1 MKMHPVKPVVSVLL
15 IALVGLTTVATS
27 LAQQNILLIIAD
39 DLGADS
45 IGLYSTASTAP
56 TPVIDSLAADG
67 VLFTNAWANP
77 TCSPTRAGVLTGR
90 ASFRTGVGHPGDEI
104 PLTEFTIPDALD
116 TVGYAT
122 ACIGKWHLGG
132 AGNGGDDNPNLMGY
146 DHYEGATGGGV
157 SDYYNWTKVTN
168 GTSSTVTNY
177 ATSETVDNALTWFAA
192 QGSNPW
198 FCQLAFNAPHTPFH
212 KPPNA
217 LHSYDSLSGT
227 NADINNNPL
236 PYYQAAIEAMDT
248 EIGRLMSSMNATTL
262 ANTNI
267 IFVGDNGTPV
277 QVSPGIVNAW
287 KGFLYEGG
295 VHVPFIASGP
305 AVATPL
311 GRTNDATIHT
321 VDLFETVL
329 ELAGVDIP
337 NTLPAGTTFDSVS
350 IADYLTNPA
359 QANYHA
365 YSFTERFRTPTNVRD
380 GKTIRNSTYK
390 LIQFDSTGGEE
401 FYNLVTDPTESNDLL
416 PGGLNA
422 TELANYNTLVAELDT
437 ILNGGGGGT
446 GGTVTIS
453 DEDFEGGWGIWNDGG
468 ADARRSANDSNWA
481 NSGTFCIRLRDNTNT
496 SVMTT
501 DSLDLSVYTS
511 ITVDFSYVAVNFN
524 NSNEDFWLQISLDGG
539 SSYTTVEEWNLN
551 DEFSNTVRE
560 NDSVTI
566 AGGFTANTLL
576 RFRCDASAN
585 NDRLYIDDVV
595 ITGEQP

>member
-1 MKMHPVKPVVSVLL
+1 MKKRTHRLAVTAFLSLSCC
-15 IALVGLTTVATS
+15 LVGGGNA
-27 LAQQNILLIIAD
+27 LAQENILLIIAD

-45 IGLYSTASTAP
+45 VGLYSTAGTAP
-56 TPVIDSLAADG
+56 TPVIDALATNG

-116 TVGYAT
+116 TAGYAT

-132 AGNGGDDNPNLMGY
+132 SGNGGDDNPNLMGY
-146 DHYEGATGGGV
+146 DHYEGATGGGLG
-157 SDYYNWTKVTN
+157 DYYNWTKVTN

-177 ATSETVDNALTWFAA
+177 ATSETVDNALTWIAA

-277 QVSPGIVNAW
+277 QVSPGIVNSW

-305 AVATPL
+305 SVATPL

-329 ELAGVDIP
+329 ELAGVDLA

-365 YSFTERFRTPTNVRD
+365 YSFTERFRMPTNIRD

-401 FYNLVTDPTESNDLL
+401 FYNLVIDPTESNDLL

-437 ILNGGGGGT
+437 ILNGGGA

-453 DEDFEGGWGIWNDGG
+453 DEDFENGWGIWNDGG

-524 NSNEDFWLQISLDGG
+524 NSNEDFWLQVSLDGG

-551 DEFSNTVRE
+551 DEFSNNVRE

-595 ITGEQP
+595 INGEQP